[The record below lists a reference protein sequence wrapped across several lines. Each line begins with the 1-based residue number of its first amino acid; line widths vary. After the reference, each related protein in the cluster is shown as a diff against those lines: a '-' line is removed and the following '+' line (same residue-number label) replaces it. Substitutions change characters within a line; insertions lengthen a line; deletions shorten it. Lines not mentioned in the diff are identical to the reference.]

1 MSTNEPRIYSADEVA
16 AELGITPQRVR
27 ALAQSRGVGTKVG
40 GYMWTFTDSDVDA
53 MRVRTPGRPAKESN
67 A

>member
-1 MSTNEPRIYSADEVA
+1 MTTNEPRIYTSDEAA
-16 AELGITPQRVR
+16 AELGITRRRVLQ
-27 ALAQSRGVGTKVG
+27 LAESRNVGRKLGRDWV
-40 GYMWTFTDSDVDA
+40 FTPDDVDA